1 MIRVCGQEDFEEI
14 WAIVNDGAKAYKGVI
29 PQDCFHQPYMSKQ
42 ELQKEIAAGV
52 AFWGFEEDGA
62 LLGVMGIQS
71 VQEVMLIRHAY
82 VRSASQKRG
91 IGAQLLSHLR
101 RLTDKPVL
109 IGTWGDAEWAIRFYR
124 KHGFEL
130 VPLSQKDQLLQQYW
144 TVSARQRQVSVV
156 LAETCN
162 GLKG

>member
-14 WAIVNDGAKAYKGVI
+14 WEIVNDGAKAYKGVI

-42 ELQKEIAAGV
+42 ELQKEIDAGV

-82 VRSASQKRG
+82 VRTASQKRG
-91 IGAQLLSHLR
+91 IGAQLLAHLR
-101 RLTDKPVL
+101 GLTDRPVL
-109 IGTWGDAEWAIRFYR
+109 IGTWGDAAWAIRFYR
-124 KHGFEL
+124 KYGFEL
-130 VPLSQKDQLLQQYW
+130 VPSAQKDQLLQKYW

-156 LAETCN
+156 LKLIT
-162 GLKG
+162 GSS